1 MFGGRLWLSPQ
12 ALSRITLYEFQQ
24 MAAALYLAAG
34 VGAVL
39 GLALP
44 APRIHRGACWG
55 LALGALAQGLAF
67 ATLHRLDPAPALTD
81 LALALSVMAWIATI
95 FLLLLMLR
103 LRLPSFV
110 PPLAFSAFLA
120 CFGATLSRPDLATAA
135 ESSGTI
141 PHAHVLLASAGLAA
155 LGIAGLAG
163 LFFLLEHRQL
173 KRRRAPV
180 RRIAL
185 PSLEALDRVNRVAL
199 LLGFSLLSLGVV
211 SGSLW
216 QGARAGS
223 MWSGSL
229 HEIWTVIAWTVYLGL
244 VVLRFVAHQG
254 ARQAA
259 ASAVA
264 GFAFLLFAVLGS
276 GLGS

>member
-1 MFGGRLWLSPQ
+1 
-12 ALSRITLYEFQQ
+12 

-34 VGAVL
+34 VGALL

-44 APRIHRGACWG
+44 EPRIHRGARWG
-55 LALGALAQGLAF
+55 LALGALVQGLAF
-67 ATLHRLDPAPALTD
+67 ATLHRLDPAPSLTD
-81 LALALSVMAWIATI
+81 LASVVSVMAWIATI
-95 FLLLLMLR
+95 FALLLMVR
-103 LRLPSFV
+103 FRLPGFV

-120 CFGATLSRPDLATAA
+120 CFGATLSRPELAIAG
-135 ESSGTI
+135 ESSGSI

-163 LFFLLEHRQL
+163 LFFLLEHRRL
-173 KRRRAPV
+173 KRRRTP
-180 RRIAL
+180 IGLMPL

-211 SGSLW
+211 TGSLW
-216 QGARAGS
+216 LDARAGAI
-223 MWSGSL
+223 WSGSL
-229 HEIWTVIAWTVYLGL
+229 HEIWTVIAWMIYLGL
-244 VVLRFVAHQG
+244 VVLRFVTHQG

-259 ASAVA
+259 ASAVG

-276 GLGS
+276 GLVR